1 MEQIIKTADTF
12 LHVLEAAHSSRVT
25 SWQPDNVTKALN
37 WADHHQRIYQSYSGR
52 EKIRGVL
59 DIELRKLAYR
69 NCILVNVFGFE
80 FLKNCKDFLISILK
94 TNSSLSNE
102 LSVLLPEP
110 ESNIENT
117 QIFNCMISINKTL
130 RRDETYVEDVIKA
143 VCDTVEEAMRFQHSC
158 PVVTLAPQRSMTTL
172 ITRVYNIDKTRELF
186 LNCFIRG
193 EVVVKQFMVEWLERF
208 GSDLWLVADAKLLTK
223 CSALLPAFCKL
234 HILHIVKLFNK
245 THGYKSQHL
254 PILRSDKNLNTRH
267 RQFSGNTEHCP
278 DSDDEKVTKTPEEL
292 ILSPRTSSVAN
303 NEGSLVKLS
312 EHLVLLHATPCYLIV
327 EELLR
332 TLSKHQKYGSLAKTY
347 VRFLCPG

>member
-12 LHVLEAAHSSRVT
+12 LHVLEAAHSSRVS
-25 SWQPDNVTKALN
+25 SWQPENVNKALN

-94 TNSSLSNE
+94 TNASLSDE
-102 LSVLLPEP
+102 LSEILPEP
-110 ESNIENT
+110 ESNMENT

-130 RRDETYVEDVIKA
+130 RRDETYVEDVITA
-143 VCDTVEEAMRFQHSC
+143 VCKTVEEAMKFQHSC

-172 ITRVYNIDKTRELF
+172 ITRVYNISKTHELF
-186 LNCFIRG
+186 LNCFLRG
-193 EVVVKQFMVEWLERF
+193 EVVVKQFMVEWLEKF
-208 GSDLWLVADAKLLTK
+208 GSDLWSVADVKLLTK

-234 HILHIVKLFNK
+234 HILYIVKLLNK
-245 THGYKSQHL
+245 SHGYKSQHL
-254 PILRSDKNLNTRH
+254 PVLISDKDLMTR
-267 RQFSGNTEHCP
+267 QQCLENTEHC
-278 DSDDEKVTKTPEEL
+278 SGYDDEKVDRTPQEL
-292 ILSPRTSSVAN
+292 IFSPQTSLSAN

-332 TLSKHQKYGSLAKTY
+332 TLSKHQKYGTLAKTY